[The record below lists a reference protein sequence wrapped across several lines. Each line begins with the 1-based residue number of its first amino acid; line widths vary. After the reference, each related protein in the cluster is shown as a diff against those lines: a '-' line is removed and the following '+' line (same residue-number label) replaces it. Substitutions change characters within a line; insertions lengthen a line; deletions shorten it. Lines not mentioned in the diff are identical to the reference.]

1 MWAPLV
7 RAPPDA
13 GRLRAADPGAGTKEV
28 YAVSTVTPETKGT
41 SVVVEDRSTEDPGRE
56 AAIASLKRKRKFAE
70 DLFAYLAVNGVLWL
84 IWLLTDRSLGGGLPW
99 PAWVSVIWGFL
110 LAIDAWRA
118 YGSGP
123 VGRDRPITEDEIERE
138 VRRTSRR

>member
-1 MWAPLV
+1 MSVMTPT
-7 RAPPDA
+7 
-13 GRLRAADPGAGTKEV
+13 PG
-28 YAVSTVTPETKGT
+28 S
-41 SVVVEDRSTEDPGRE
+41 SVVREEPGDPGRE
-56 AAIASLKRKRKFAE
+56 AAIARLKRKRKFAE

-84 IWLLTDRSLGGGLPW
+84 IWLLTGPSRDGGLPW
-99 PAWVSVIWGFL
+99 PAWVTIIWGFL

-138 VRRTSRR
+138 KRRASGRQA

>member
-1 MWAPLV
+1 MSITSPTTGPGTPTAAP
-7 RAPPDA
+7 
-13 GRLRAADPGAGTKEV
+13 EV
-28 YAVSTVTPETKGT
+28 QVGEPA
-41 SVVVEDRSTEDPGRE
+41 RE

-84 IWLLTDRSLGGGLPW
+84 IWLLTDPSRDGGLPW
-99 PAWVSVIWGFL
+99 PAWVSIIWGFL

-123 VGRDRPITEDEIERE
+123 VGRDRPITEDEIDREIERA
-138 VRRTSRR
+138 SRR

>member
-1 MWAPLV
+1 MHDEPSWPSLGEKTEEVHGMSITSPTTGTGVSGAAPEA
-7 RAPPDA
+7 RREEPA
-13 GRLRAADPGAGTKEV
+13 
-28 YAVSTVTPETKGT
+28 
-41 SVVVEDRSTEDPGRE
+41 RE

-84 IWLLTDRSLGGGLPW
+84 IWLLTDPTRDGGLPW
-99 PAWVSVIWGFL
+99 PAWVSIIWGFL

-118 YGSGP
+118 YGTGP

-138 VRRTSRR
+138 LERGRSRR

>member
-1 MWAPLV
+1 MSITSPTPAPGT
-7 RAPPDA
+7 PT
-13 GRLRAADPGAGTKEV
+13 AA
-28 YAVSTVTPETKGT
+28 PETRA
-41 SVVVEDRSTEDPGRE
+41 EEPARE

-84 IWLLTDRSLGGGLPW
+84 IWALDDPSRNGGMPW
-99 PAWVSVIWGFL
+99 PAWVSIIWGFL

-138 VRRTSRR
+138 LKRAGGR